1 MARRSHHVACVTD
14 DRDAVVRFLTEVVG
28 LEAHGELHAPP
39 ESCSAILGWPE
50 DNPGADGTMLGEGP
64 GGLVEV
70 IEIPA
75 ALRDR
80 VQPNI
85 SLASFATPD
94 LEDRVEAARRSGAEV
109 SDVIGTEELGLQG
122 SVARV
127 GGIAFE
133 LLRFGA

>member
-1 MARRSHHVACVTD
+1 MARRSHHLACVTD

-28 LEAHGELHAPP
+28 LEVHGELHAPP
-39 ESCSAILGWPE
+39 DSCAAILGWPE

-70 IEIPA
+70 IEIPDSLA
-75 ALRDR
+75 GR
-80 VQPNI
+80 VQPGI
-85 SLASFATPD
+85 ALASFATPD
-94 LEDRVEAARRSGAEV
+94 LEDRVEAARRFGAEV